1 MLDCGQDEEPTD
13 PNALRDE
20 METTGVLLENQR
32 WLWTVVYSRLG
43 DRLATEDVLQEI
55 SLAAVKSSKQ
65 SQQIREVKGWLYQVA
80 IKQVLLFRRKEARN
94 RNKLNRL
101 ASVSP
106 VGDDTC
112 PTNYAPPPNSLES
125 VARAEQTEL
134 VRNSLS
140 QLRPSDRQVLLMK
153 YQEDLSCRQIAEHF
167 GVAESTIQSRLLRA
181 RRKLRTL
188 LLKQED
194 FQDLKR

>member
-1 MLDCGQDEEPTD
+1 MLDCGQDEEPTA
-13 PNALRDE
+13 PNALRDQ

-65 SQQIREVKGWLYQVA
+65 RQQIREVKGWLYQVA